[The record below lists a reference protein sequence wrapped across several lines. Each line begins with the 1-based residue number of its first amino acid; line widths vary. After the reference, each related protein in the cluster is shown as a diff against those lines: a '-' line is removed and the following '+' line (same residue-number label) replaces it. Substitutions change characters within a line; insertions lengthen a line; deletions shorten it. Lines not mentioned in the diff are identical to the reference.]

1 MTFSYNNSLYTAMAF
16 LGLFAH
22 GTTPETLE
30 ESYAA
35 EVRKRVLEPIGMA
48 DAAILDE
55 PRPLGDDYAVGYLA
69 TREISSAT
77 PHRYRSSAWP
87 VWVRPAPAWQAPPI

>member
-16 LGLFAH
+16 LGLLAH

-35 EVRKRVLEPIGMA
+35 EVRQRVLEPIGMA
-48 DAAILDE
+48 DAAILDD
-55 PRPLGDDYAVGYLA
+55 PRPLGDDYAVGYTRDIFGDPSPLPFGSLA
-69 TREISSAT
+69 GL
-77 PHRYRSSAWP
+77 
-87 VWVRPAPAWQAPPI
+87 APAGSGLASSTDM